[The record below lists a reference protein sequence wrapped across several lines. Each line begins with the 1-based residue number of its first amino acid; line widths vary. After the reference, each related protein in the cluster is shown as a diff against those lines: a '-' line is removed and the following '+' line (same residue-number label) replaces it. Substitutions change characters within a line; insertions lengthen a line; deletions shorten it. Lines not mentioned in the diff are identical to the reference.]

1 MKNIL
6 RILIVVIIIFG
17 LIQLIPIDRVN
28 EPVKK
33 EENFVDNYKVS
44 PRVKNLIIAACYDCH
59 SNEVKYPDYA
69 YVAPISWMVKDHVS
83 EGRER
88 LNFSKWGTY
97 NHFQKEGMMEKS
109 IATVEN
115 YTMPLS
121 AYISKHPEANL
132 SKADRELMTIFFREV
147 LKDLKEK

>member
-109 IATVEN
+109 IASVEN

-121 AYISKHPEANL
+121 AYILKHPEANL

>member
-1 MKNIL
+1 MKKIL
-6 RILIVVIIIFG
+6 RILIVVIVIFG

-28 EPVKK
+28 EPIKK
-33 EENFVDNYKVS
+33 EENFVDSYKVS

-97 NHFQKEGMMEKS
+97 NTFQKEGMMEKS
-109 IATVEN
+109 STTVEN
-115 YTMPLS
+115 YTMPLP

-132 SKADRELMTIFFREV
+132 SKTDRELMANFFREV